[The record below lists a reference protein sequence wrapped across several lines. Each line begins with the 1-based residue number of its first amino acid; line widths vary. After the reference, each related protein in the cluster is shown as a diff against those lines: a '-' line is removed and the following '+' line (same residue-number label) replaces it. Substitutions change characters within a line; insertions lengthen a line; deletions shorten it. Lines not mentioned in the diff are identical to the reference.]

1 MGDSLHTESRL
12 NLTHRRAPLAKPAKT
27 LLVFFAA
34 VGISLLA
41 AVHRFRDSGH
51 AMGQLS
57 AQGGKVRHAVYL
69 EPGKRQYL
77 VIVTGT
83 VVPPYRGSARV
94 TVEGWPEMDYEIHCQ
109 APVVDLKLRRRP
121 GFDGHVLENVEPK
134 DRFALWVVMRPRI
147 ADWEAAAQ
155 EHRLQNTITLRD
167 TKSGKTVLQVP
178 VVYQP
183 EEGSRHGR
191 ED

>member
-1 MGDSLHTESRL
+1 MR
-12 NLTHRRAPLAKPAKT
+12 AKT

-57 AQGGKVRHAVYL
+57 AKGGKVRHAVYL
-69 EPGKRQYL
+69 EPGRRQYL

-83 VVPPYRGSARV
+83 VLPPYRGSVRV
-94 TVEGWPEMDYEIHCQ
+94 AVEGWPETDYEIRCQ
-109 APVVDLKLRRRP
+109 KPVVDLKLRRKP
-121 GFDGHVLENVEPK
+121 EFCEHVLENVEPK
-134 DRFALWVVMRPRI
+134 DRFALWVVLRPRI
-147 ADWEAAAQ
+147 ADWDTAAQ
-155 EHRLQNTITLRD
+155 RLALRNTVVFRD
-167 TKSGKTVLQVP
+167 TQSGKTVLEVP
-178 VVYQP
+178 IVYQP
-183 EEGSRHGR
+183 EESAHGR